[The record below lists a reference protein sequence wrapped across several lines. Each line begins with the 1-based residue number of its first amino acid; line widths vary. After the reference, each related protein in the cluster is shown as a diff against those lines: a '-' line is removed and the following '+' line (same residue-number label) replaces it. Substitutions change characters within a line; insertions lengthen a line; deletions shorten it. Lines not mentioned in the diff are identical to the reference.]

1 MSPASRT
8 KRDEAIRMKRFDEL
22 DMDISP
28 EDLTRTQREIF
39 EELKAIVY
47 YQFSAKKKG
56 LRGFILHGPPGTGKT
71 TIVKLLAKEVGAHL
85 SSPLYLIFVDGSDIA
100 RPRYGDSEERLNKI
114 FNEASKDTGHY
125 LVLFDDIE
133 SLVLSRESSISKDW
147 HYSLNAIF
155 FHRVDELD
163 TTRSIVFCTT
173 NKYGLVDDAIRD
185 RFYEIELGKPTKE
198 EMKKIAKL
206 LFEKRYQIEEDFPKE
221 IVFKLIDQGKCETI
235 RDVEN
240 LVIKEY
246 INAVR
251 AKYGMMSKK
260 KKENKRV
267 SAIFK

>member
-1 MSPASRT
+1 M
-8 KRDEAIRMKRFDEL
+8 
-22 DMDISP
+22 
-28 EDLTRTQREIF
+28 
-39 EELKAIVY
+39 
-47 YQFSAKKKG
+47 
-56 LRGFILHGPPGTGKT
+56 
-71 TIVKLLAKEVGAHL
+71 
-85 SSPLYLIFVDGSDIA
+85 
-100 RPRYGDSEERLNKI
+100 
-114 FNEASKDTGHY
+114 
-125 LVLFDDIE
+125 
-133 SLVLSRESSISKDW
+133 SRESSISKDW